1 MVPNTKP
8 SSSFRYP
15 RAARKRRR
23 AAAWIESFLWMI
35 GCAALGYCAFIWGRA
50 QYDQAEGN
58 RMVDRGQFE
67 VQRQPADHP
76 QADHTQADHP
86 QSDVQVRPPV
96 GSLVGRIEIP
106 RLKLSAV
113 IFEGTDDVTLD
124 RGVGHL
130 AGTATPGES
139 GNLVLAGHRDT
150 FFRPLKKIRE
160 GDEIDVTGPEGVSRY
175 KVEFTQIVG
184 PKATEVLRSTG
195 GATLTLI
202 TCYPFRY
209 IGNAPDRFIVRG
221 QKVDKEAGNH
231 ENVSVS
237 GSQSGA
243 RRRRL

>member
-1 MVPNTKP
+1 MAPNTIP
-8 SSSFRYP
+8 SSSSRYP
-15 RAARKRRR
+15 RAARKRR
-23 AAAWIESFLWMI
+23 AASWLESFLWMI

-67 VQRQPADHP
+67 VKLPSIDHRESDP
-76 QADHTQADHP
+76 R
-86 QSDVQVRPPV
+86 QSDVKVRPAA

-113 IFEGTDDVTLD
+113 IFEGTDDGTLD

-184 PKATEVLRSTG
+184 PEATEVLRSTG
-195 GATLTLI
+195 GATLTLLSI
-202 TCYPFRY
+202 PLCR
-209 IGNAPDRFIVRG
+209 
-221 QKVDKEAGNH
+221 KC
-231 ENVSVS
+231 S
-237 GSQSGA
+237 GPVYCA
-243 RRRRL
+243 RAKGR

>member
-1 MVPNTKP
+1 MTPMVPNTTP
-8 SSSFRYP
+8 IRPYRYP
-15 RAARKRRR
+15 RAARRKSR
-23 AAAWIESFLWMI
+23 AASWLESFLWTA

-50 QYDQAEGN
+50 QYDQAQGN
-58 RMVDRGQFE
+58 RLLDQGRFIE
-67 VQRQPADHP
+67 HVQPGAKSDAKIRPA
-76 QADHTQADHP
+76 
-86 QSDVQVRPPV
+86 V
-96 GSLVGRIEIP
+96 GSLVGRIQIP

-130 AGTATPGES
+130 AGSAIPGET

-175 KVEFTQIVG
+175 RVEFTQIVA
-184 PKATEVLRSTG
+184 PEATEVLRSTG

-221 QKVDKEAGNH
+221 QKVDTDKEAGSH
-231 ENVSVS
+231 EDISIS
-237 GSQSGA
+237 GSHSGSG
-243 RRRRL
+243 RRRL

>member
-1 MVPNTKP
+1 
-8 SSSFRYP
+8 
-15 RAARKRRR
+15 
-23 AAAWIESFLWMI
+23 MI

-50 QYDQAEGN
+50 QYDQAQGN

-67 VQRQPADHP
+67 AKLPSIDHRP
-76 QADHTQADHP
+76 SDP
-86 QSDVQVRPPV
+86 RQSDVKVRPAA

-113 IFEGTDDVTLD
+113 IFEGTDDGTLD

-130 AGTATPGES
+130 AGTATPGEN

-175 KVEFTQIVG
+175 KVEFTQIVA
-184 PKATEVLRSTG
+184 PEATEVLRSTG

-237 GSQSGA
+237 GSRSGSA
-243 RRRRL
+243 RSRL

>member
-1 MVPNTKP
+1 MVPNTTP
-8 SSSFRYP
+8 VRPYRYP
-15 RAARKRRR
+15 RAARRKSR
-23 AAAWIESFLWMI
+23 AASWLESFLWTV
-35 GCAALGYCAFIWGRA
+35 GCAALGYCAFIWGSA
-50 QYDQAEGN
+50 QYDQAQGN
-58 RMVDRGQFE
+58 RLLDQSRFIEHVEPGTK
-67 VQRQPADHP
+67 QPGAK
-76 QADHTQADHP
+76 
-86 QSDVQVRPPV
+86 SDAKIRPAV

-130 AGTATPGES
+130 AGSAIPGET

-160 GDEIDVTGPEGVSRY
+160 GDEIVVTGLEGVSRY
-175 KVEFTQIVG
+175 RVEFTQIVA
-184 PKATEVLRSTG
+184 PEATEVLRSTG

-221 QKVDKEAGNH
+221 QKVDTDKEAASH
-231 ENVSVS
+231 EDISIS
-237 GSQSGA
+237 GSHSGSG
-243 RRRRL
+243 RRRL

>member
-1 MVPNTKP
+1 MAPNRTP
-8 SSSFRYP
+8 SGSFRYP
-15 RAARKRRR
+15 RAARRKSR
-23 AAAWIESFLWMI
+23 AASWLESFLWTV
-35 GCAALGYCAFIWGRA
+35 GCAALGYCAFLWGRA

-58 RMVDRGQFE
+58 RAIDRYQFVDHR
-67 VQRQPADHP
+67 
-76 QADHTQADHP
+76 
-86 QSDVQVRPPV
+86 QSDVDVKKARPAP

-113 IFEGTDDVTLD
+113 IFEGTDDATLD

-130 AGTATPGES
+130 AGTPTTGER

-175 KVEFTQIVG
+175 KVEFTQVVG
-184 PKATEVLRSTG
+184 PEATEVLRSTG

-221 QKVDKEAGNH
+221 QKVDKEASD

-237 GSQSGA
+237 GSRSGSA
-243 RRRRL
+243 RHRL

>member
-1 MVPNTKP
+1 MAPNTTP
-8 SSSFRYP
+8 SSSYSYP

-23 AAAWIESFLWMI
+23 AVSWIESLLWMI

-50 QYDQAEGN
+50 QYDQVQGN
-58 RMVDRGQFE
+58 RMVDRGQFQFE
-67 VQRQPADHP
+67 DTRPSVDHRE
-76 QADHTQADHP
+76 
-86 QSDVQVRPPV
+86 SDVKVRPPT

-160 GDEIDVTGPEGVSRY
+160 GDEIDVTGPDGVSRY
-175 KVEFTQIVG
+175 KVEFTQIVA
-184 PKATEVLRSTG
+184 PEATEVLRSTG

-202 TCYPFRY
+202 TCYPFRF
-209 IGNAPDRFIVRG
+209 IGNAPERFIVRG
-221 QKVDKEAGNH
+221 HKIEGDDPAASHVT
-231 ENVSVS
+231 VSIS
-237 GSQSGA
+237 GSRAGA